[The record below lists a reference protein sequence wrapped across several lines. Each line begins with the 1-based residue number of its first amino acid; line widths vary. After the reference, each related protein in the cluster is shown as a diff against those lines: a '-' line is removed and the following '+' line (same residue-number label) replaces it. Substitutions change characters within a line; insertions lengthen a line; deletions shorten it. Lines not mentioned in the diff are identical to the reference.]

1 MRRAINVINNQRGYS
16 LPQQKPYIKTVCGF
30 ILFGHAARHFKS
42 SRVPSFIASRF
53 VFIFPHFKKNYRCCH
68 PLTCTT
74 ACSHGKCKRGPAF
87 EVRLSLP
94 VRGGQVTKQMF
105 TVFLEMICSLL
116 SVDSGPAI
124 TSVTLIEC
132 WVKVGRRGRNGWTR
146 WWCYTVNVELY
157 AHKFHGNFMKVMIL
171 TGERIC
177 P

>member
-1 MRRAINVINNQRGYS
+1 MSSITREA
-16 LPQQKPYIKTVCGF
+16 TVCLSKSR
-30 ILFGHAARHFKS
+30 IWRLSVVLFSLDMLQDTLRAPAS
-42 SRVPSFIASRF
+42 PPSLHQGLFLF
-53 VFIFPHFKKNYRCCH
+53 FPTLKKNYRCCH

-132 WVKVGRRGRNGWTR
+132 WVRVGRRGHNGWTR
-146 WWCYTVNVELY
+146 WWCYTVNVGLY